1 MTRTARMRKWT
12 LAGRQSKG
20 PELGEHYSSHPRIPR
35 NPRSIWHFSISA
47 GAIFRPAAKRLSVFC
62 CRPVSLLSV
71 EDSPRRVFP
80 RRTSLRARTRDHRG
94 PAYFL
99 AFFLVDFFAVF
110 FLAVFLAAA
119 ISWLLRVWRLLVR
132 PSHLPGR
139 HGREDVVCRKL
150 DK

>member
-1 MTRTARMRKWT
+1 MLPACLVIVRVKI
-12 LAGRQSKG
+12 RQ
-20 PELGEHYSSHPRIPR
+20 GESSREWHRLTFNR
-35 NPRSIWHFSISA
+35 RSA
-47 GAIFRPAAKRLSVFC
+47 
-62 CRPVSLLSV
+62 
-71 EDSPRRVFP
+71 
-80 RRTSLRARTRDHRG
+80 RARDQLG

-139 HGREDVVCRKL
+139 HERDDVVCRKL

>member
-1 MTRTARMRKWT
+1 M
-12 LAGRQSKG
+12 
-20 PELGEHYSSHPRIPR
+20 
-35 NPRSIWHFSISA
+35 
-47 GAIFRPAAKRLSVFC
+47 
-62 CRPVSLLSV
+62 
-71 EDSPRRVFP
+71 
-80 RRTSLRARTRDHRG
+80 G

-99 AFFLVDFFAVF
+99 AFFLVDFFAFFAVF
-110 FLAVFLAAA
+110 FLAA